1 VRETVLSILIVEGL
15 QRNKISM
22 FVSTQSTHDVQV
34 VDLIQ
39 DKLGFGKVYKQGAR
53 TSRYIVQDRT
63 SLYIL
68 FSLFI

>member
-1 VRETVLSILIVEGL
+1 
-15 QRNKISM
+15 M